1 MEVHVQKTSF
11 KMIFCSILLSDL
23 IASIFDNGL
32 FECAI
37 ETAKP
42 FNAFIVELLML
53 LSIRKLIFILFDN
66 CMNVALG

>member
-1 MEVHVQKTSF
+1 MCALKFFYNV
-11 KMIFCSILLSDL
+11 KMIFLLLSDL
-23 IASIFDNGL
+23 IESIFDNGL

-53 LSIRKLIFILFDN
+53 IYT
-66 CMNVALG
+66 